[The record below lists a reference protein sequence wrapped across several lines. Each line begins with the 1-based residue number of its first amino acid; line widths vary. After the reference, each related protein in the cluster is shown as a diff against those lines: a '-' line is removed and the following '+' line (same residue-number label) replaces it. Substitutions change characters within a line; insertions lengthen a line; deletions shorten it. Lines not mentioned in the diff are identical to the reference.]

1 MRRRKTVGR
10 FDVTVI
16 ALGVL
21 GAAGLCLGMLWGL
34 HRLADW
40 LSADP
45 ARWLIAAAL
54 IAGWIGV
61 WAVIGLA
68 GTLLTALLAR

>member
-1 MRRRKTVGR
+1 MDRIG
-10 FDVTVI
+10 I
-16 ALGVL
+16 IIGWL
-21 GAAGLCLGMLWGL
+21 GAAGLCAGLFWGL

-54 IAGWIGV
+54 IAGYIGV
-61 WAVIGLA
+61 WAVIGLI
-68 GTLLTALLAR
+68 GTLLTALISR

>member
-1 MRRRKTVGR
+1 MRRPATVR
-10 FDVTVI
+10 IDVV
-16 ALGVL
+16 LGAL
-21 GAAGLCLGMLWGL
+21 GAAGLYAGLFWGL

-40 LSADP
+40 LSDDP

-61 WAVIGLA
+61 WAVIGLL
-68 GTLLTALLAR
+68 GTLLTALTSR

>member
-1 MRRRKTVGR
+1 MRRRRKVDRVEVLAGVAGVAGAVGLY
-10 FDVTVI
+10 
-16 ALGVL
+16 LGL
-21 GAAGLCLGMLWGL
+21 FWGL

-40 LSADP
+40 LSDDP

-54 IAGWIGV
+54 VVGWIGV

-68 GTLLTALLAR
+68 ASLLTALLAR